1 MEHRIARRVEKLAES
16 ATLKMAQIAAQ
27 LKAEG
32 KDVISLGIGEP
43 DFNTPDHIKKAAINA
58 INNNF
63 THYPPVSGFPDLR
76 KAIASKY
83 LKDYGLEYNFSQVV
97 VSSGAKQSI
106 SNVILALLEP
116 GDEIIVPAPYWVSYP
131 DIIKL
136 TDATMV
142 EIKTTVESEF
152 KITPLQL
159 EKAITPKTRMLLL
172 NSPSNPSGSIYSRE
186 DLEAFAVVLRK
197 YPSVYILS
205 DDIYEYINYK
215 YAPTTIAQCNDMFE
229 RSIIVNGVSK
239 GYAMTG
245 WRIGYMLAPIQIA
258 KACDK
263 LQGHLTSGA
272 CSISQMA
279 ALEALKEDNSSVIKM
294 VEQFRKRRD
303 LVAQKLHE
311 IPGLKFQVPDG
322 AFYFFIDI
330 SNFIGKSYQNYNI
343 TDGDVMSEFILEH
356 GSVSMVSGSAFGS
369 PECVRISYAASEVL
383 LLKACDRMK
392 NALALL
398 K

>member
-1 MEHRIARRVEKLAES
+1 MDHRIARRVEKLAES

-27 LKAEG
+27 LKASG
-32 KDVISLGIGEP
+32 KDIISLGIGEP
-43 DFNTPDHIKKAAINA
+43 DFNTPEHIKNAAIAA
-58 INNNF
+58 INNNI

-76 KAIASKY
+76 KAIVQKY
-83 LKDYGLEYNFSQVV
+83 LRDYGLEYTSSQVV

-106 SNVILALLEP
+106 SNALLVLLEE

-131 DIIKL
+131 DMIKL
-136 TDATMV
+136 TDASMV
-142 EIKTTVESEF
+142 TIQTTVEQGF
-152 KITPLQL
+152 KITPQQL
-159 EKAITPKTRMLLL
+159 EAAITPKTRILLL
-172 NSPSNPSGSIYSRE
+172 NSPSNPSGSIYSSE

-197 YPSVYILS
+197 YPNIYILS

-215 YAPTTIAQCNDMFE
+215 CASATIAQCQGMFD

-245 WRIGYMLAPIQIA
+245 WRIGYMLAPANIA

-263 LQGHLTSGA
+263 LQGHLTSAA

-279 ALEALKEDNSSVIKM
+279 ALEALKSDNSSVIKM

-303 LVAQKLHE
+303 LVAEKLAL
-311 IPGLKFQVPDG
+311 IPDIKFQVPDG

-330 SNFIGKSYQNYNI
+330 SGYFGKSYQNYTINSADI
-343 TDGDVMSEFILEH
+343 MAEFMLEH
-356 GSVSMVSGSAFGS
+356 GGVSLISGSAFGVD
-369 PECVRISYAASEVL
+369 ECVRISYAASEVL

-392 NALALL
+392 NTLALL